1 MEKFSKSR
9 CLVVLWFNDTHGLR
23 SLVFAVISCSDSD
36 LQDVDGISMF
46 NTKGRTLTIFYLIL
60 SCLNYFSPF
69 LYFFFHLTSQSE
81 LSLMPGIIQ
90 SPFSAIFHHSHHPFL
105 HFLEYSNRSS
115 ALLSHSFPLCLL
127 QFASH
132 CDQKKHMLDHLC
144 STLCLAKEEHS
155 PTSYTFPFLH
165 SCSLYALYPVGL
177 QSPVFDQSGASMTC
191 SCVYCQHRPVLGQLG
206 EQEKARQ

>member
-9 CLVVLWFNDTHGLR
+9 CLVVLWFNDTPGLR

-36 LQDVDGISMF
+36 LQDVDGILMF
-46 NTKGRTLTIFYLIL
+46 NTKGRTLAIFYLIL
-60 SCLNYFSPF
+60 SCLNYFYPF
-69 LYFFFHLTSQSE
+69 PYFSSHIPIRAVIDAWNQPIPLFCHFPSFSSSLSSLFGVTGLLLYCPTPFHCVSFSLPLTV
-81 LSLMPGIIQ
+81 IKK
-90 SPFSAIFHHSHHPFL
+90 
-105 HFLEYSNRSS
+105 
-115 ALLSHSFPLCLL
+115 
-127 QFASH
+127 
-132 CDQKKHMLDHLC
+132 KKHMLDHLC